1 MVENPRDGG
10 AARAIFETERLVLRE
25 MTQGDAEALAAIL
38 KDPEVMYAYG
48 HDFTD
53 RDVREWLDRQRA
65 RYARYGFGLWAV
77 TLKTSPYMI
86 GQAGITMQPYKG
98 GEVLEAGWLLN
109 KAYWHRGYAR
119 EAASACVRY
128 AFGTLGAD
136 SLCSIIKAGNTAS
149 IKVAE
154 SIGMRKRDKFV
165 TRYYGG
171 DMLHYLYAVGRED
184 TRA

>member
-1 MVENPRDGG
+1 MRNGSAFRV
-10 AARAIFETERLVLRE
+10 IFETERLVLRE
-25 MTQGDAEALAAIL
+25 MTEDDAGALAAIL

-53 RDVREWLDRQRA
+53 GDVREWLGRQRL

-77 TLKTSPYMI
+77 ALKGSPFMI
-86 GQAGITMQPYKG
+86 GQAGLTMQPYKG

-109 KAYWHRGYAR
+109 KKYWHRGYAG
-119 EAASACVRY
+119 EAAAGCRRY
-128 AFGTLGAD
+128 AFGTLCAD
-136 SLCSIIKAGNTAS
+136 RLCSIIKADNAAS

-154 SIGMRKRDKFV
+154 SIGMRKRDEFV

-171 DMLHYLYAVGRED
+171 DMLHYLYAVDKYAARI
-184 TRA
+184 